1 MSDQHDYGKTHR
13 FTRDAHGG
21 IVSNDYTRPECF
33 ALYYT
38 FRHAVDDSN
47 NLRQGSD
54 SIEDA
59 WQTEHW
65 THRTFGFILGV
76 CEANAF
82 NAYRFF
88 SKSTQSMDHLT
99 FRRILC
105 EELLMGQR
113 PAAKPSK
120 RKSDSS
126 TAPGGDLRLAG
137 HEHLKFQKG
146 KKW

>member
-1 MSDQHDYGKTHR
+1 
-13 FTRDAHGG
+13 
-21 IVSNDYTRPECF
+21 
-33 ALYYT
+33 
-38 FRHAVDDSN
+38 
-47 NLRQGSD
+47 
-54 SIEDA
+54 
-59 WQTEHW
+59 
-65 THRTFGFILGV
+65 
-76 CEANAF
+76 
-82 NAYRFF
+82 
-88 SKSTQSMDHLT
+88 MDHLT

-146 KKW
+146 KKWKQGRFVPYHKNRQVKGEIQKVCPDCDKYTKVTRHCECDGSRGMCKAHWAIHVSSILASSSHS